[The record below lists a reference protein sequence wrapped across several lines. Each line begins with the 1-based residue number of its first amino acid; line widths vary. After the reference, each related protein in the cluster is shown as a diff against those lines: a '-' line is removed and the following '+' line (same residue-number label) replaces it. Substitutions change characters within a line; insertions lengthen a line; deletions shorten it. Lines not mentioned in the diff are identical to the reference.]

1 VKYREGNFYLRKA
14 ALTILLIILLVTVQ
28 LPYIYLLWFKKPK
41 ASTIIYVKPTLQKS
55 VDINWFNPEKVR
67 IRWFRFELNNKTNEP
82 ELIVIK
88 SGDNLTLWL
97 RITHFNRTE
106 FNLTRILNI
115 QIWFFNVWSP
125 NSTNWGSLWK
135 INIYLNGQFDR
146 SQMLGVP
153 KDDSGTQLILNWDDE
168 RINKIGDVLRFDFK
182 FESIIPVDSVLII
195 KSLEIF
201 VIAQSTP

>member
-1 VKYREGNFYLRKA
+1 MRKTP
-14 ALTILLIILLVTVQ
+14 LTILLITLIIAVQ
-28 LPYIYLLWFKKPK
+28 LPYIYLLWFKEAKK
-41 ASTIIYVKPTLQKS
+41 NEANIIYIKPTLQKS
-55 VDINWFNPEKVR
+55 VDIDWFNPEKVR
-67 IRWFRFELNNKTNEP
+67 IRWFRFELNNESSEAKP
-82 ELIVIK
+82 ESIIIK

-106 FNLTRILNI
+106 FNLTKILNI
-115 QIWFFNVWSP
+115 QIWFFNIWSP

-135 INIYLNGQFDR
+135 INIYLNGRFDR

-153 KDDSGTQLILNWDDE
+153 KEDFGTQLILNWDDE

-182 FESIIPVDSVLII
+182 FESIIPIDAILII

-201 VIAQSTP
+201 VSAESNP

>member
-1 VKYREGNFYLRKA
+1 MKKLA
-14 ALTILLIILLVTVQ
+14 LIILLIALVTAVQ
-28 LPYIYLLWFKKPK
+28 LPYIYLLWFKEAKK
-41 ASTIIYVKPTLQKS
+41 NEVNIIYIKPTLQKS

-67 IRWFRFELNNKTNEP
+67 IRWFRFELNNNESKP
-82 ELIVIK
+82 ELIVVK

-106 FNLTRILNI
+106 FNLTKILNI
-115 QIWFFNVWSP
+115 QIWFFNIWCP
-125 NSTNWGSLWK
+125 NGTNWGSLWK
-135 INIYLNGQFDR
+135 INIYLNGRFDR

-153 KDDSGTQLILNWDDE
+153 KEDSGTQLILNWDDE

-182 FESIIPVDSVLII
+182 FESIIPIDAILII

-201 VIAQSTP
+201 VIAQSNP

>member
-1 VKYREGNFYLRKA
+1 MKKLA
-14 ALTILLIILLVTVQ
+14 LIILLIALVTAVQ
-28 LPYIYLLWFKKPK
+28 LPYIYLLWFKEAKK
-41 ASTIIYVKPTLQKS
+41 NEANIIYIKPTLQKS

-67 IRWFRFELNNKTNEP
+67 IRWFRFELNNNESKP
-82 ELIVIK
+82 ELIVVK

-106 FNLTRILNI
+106 FNLTKILNI
-115 QIWFFNVWSP
+115 QIWFFNIWCP
-125 NSTNWGSLWK
+125 NGTNWGSLWK
-135 INIYLNGQFDR
+135 INIYLNGRFDR

-153 KDDSGTQLILNWDDE
+153 KEDSGTQLILNWDDE

-182 FESIIPVDSVLII
+182 FESIIPIDAILII

-201 VIAQSTP
+201 VIAQSNP

>member
-1 VKYREGNFYLRKA
+1 MKK
-14 ALTILLIILLVTVQ
+14 TILITLLITIVITVQ
-28 LPYIYLLWFKKPK
+28 LPYIYLLWFKK
-41 ASTIIYVKPTLQKS
+41 TGREEIIYVKPTLQKS
-55 VDINWFNPEKVR
+55 VDIDWFNPEKVR
-67 IRWFRFELNNKTNEP
+67 VRWFRFESTNEENEP

-97 RITHFNRTE
+97 RISHFNRSE
-106 FNLTRILNI
+106 FNLTKILNI
-115 QIWFFNVWSP
+115 QIWFFNIWSP

-146 SQMLGVP
+146 SQMLGIP

-168 RINKIGDVLRFDFK
+168 RINRIGDVLRFDFK
-182 FESIIPVDSVLII
+182 FESIIPVNGILVI